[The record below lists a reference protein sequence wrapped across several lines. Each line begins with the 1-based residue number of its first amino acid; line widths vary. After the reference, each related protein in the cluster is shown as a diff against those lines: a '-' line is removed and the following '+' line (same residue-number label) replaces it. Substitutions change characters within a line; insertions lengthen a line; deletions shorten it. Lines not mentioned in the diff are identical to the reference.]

1 MGGSGPT
8 TLNRVVE
15 FCDGW
20 IPVGLTLKM
29 VVERMPELNRLAQQ
43 AGRDPKTISVSIFN
57 AKADPDAVKQMQ
69 SAGIA
74 RAVFFLPAAGRETV
88 LPLLDNY
95 ARLMAQAGKDSST

>member
-20 IPVGLTLKM
+20 IRVGVALNM
-29 VVERMPELNRLAQQ
+29 VIERMEELKRLAQE

-57 AKADPDAVKQMQ
+57 AKADPESVKQMQ

-74 RAVFFLPAAGRETV
+74 RAVFMLPASGRETV
-88 LPLLDNY
+88 LPLLDKY
-95 ARLMAQAGKDSST
+95 AGLIAPA